1 MSNLS
6 SIPGIGK
13 SSLELLEAAGFA
25 DAESLAKAGV
35 DELAKE
41 LERANG
47 ILQIAKKAPARAN
60 VEKWIA
66 SARDM
71 TGVSEDIVTPVAMPV
86 NYEDSASV
94 AKMLNDA
101 PFAIPLPAKLLM
113 DQKLAVGDIPPG
125 ILLNRYSGDLEV
137 RVEDRVPAPK
147 HGRPAV
153 PSSAVRLADNVRFAD
168 SAPSRLEID
177 TARVKPIDALAGP
190 APRTKTSKASD
201 DDRVALIRAPRVE
214 TNKGRNPS
222 SRLYIRGVLHS
233 HPFSIAIGAFITLVL
248 TVMLPAGIISAALLL
263 LSSEMPEKFDWVP
276 KWLLAFPLALPV
288 LGLIYLIWGARGSCR
303 ICGQKLFVPRM
314 CLKNTKAHHIRGLG
328 HIIPLCFHI
337 LLFKWFRCTYCGT
350 PVRLKK

>member
-41 LERANG
+41 LERANT

-71 TGVSEDIVTPVAMPV
+71 TGVSGDIVTPVAMPV

-153 PSSAVRLADNVRFAD
+153 PSSSVRMAESVRIAD

-177 TARVKPIDALAGP
+177 TARVKPIEALAGP
-190 APRTKTSKASD
+190 APRTKTSKASE

-214 TNKGRNPS
+214 TNKGRNPN

-233 HPFSIAIGAFITLVL
+233 HPFSIAIGALITLVIM
-248 TVMLPAGIISAALLL
+248 VMLPTGIISAALLL
-263 LSSEMPEKFDWVP
+263 LSSEMPEKFEWVP
-276 KWLLAFPLALPV
+276 KWLLVFPLSLPI
-288 LGLIYLIWGARGSCR
+288 LG
-303 ICGQKLFVPRM
+303 
-314 CLKNTKAHHIRGLG
+314 
-328 HIIPLCFHI
+328 
-337 LLFKWFRCTYCGT
+337 
-350 PVRLKK
+350 

>member
-1 MSNLS
+1 MTNLS

-13 SSLELLEAAGFA
+13 SSLELLEAAGFP

-41 LERANG
+41 LERANT

-66 SARDM
+66 SARDL
-71 TGVSEDIVTPVAMPV
+71 TGTSDEVAAAVAMPV
-86 NYEDSASV
+86 NYEDSAQV
-94 AKMLNDA
+94 VKMLNDA
-101 PFAIPLPAKLLM
+101 PFAIPLPAKLLV
-113 DQKLAVGDIPPG
+113 DQQLGVGDIPPG

-153 PSSAVRLADNVRFAD
+153 PSSHVRMAEP
-168 SAPSRLEID
+168 SPSRLEID
-177 TARVKPIDALAGP
+177 TARVKSTDVLSGP
-190 APRTKTSKASD
+190 KPKTITSKVENV
-201 DDRVALIRAPRVE
+201 DDRVALIRTPRVE
-214 TNKGRNPS
+214 TNKGRNPN
-222 SRLYIRGVLHS
+222 SRRYIRGVLHS
-233 HPFSIAIGAFITLVL
+233 HPFSLATGAFITLVL
-248 TVMLPAGIISAALLL
+248 GVMLPAGIISAALLL
-263 LSSEMPEKFDWVP
+263 LSTELPEKFGWVP
-276 KWLLAFPLALPV
+276 KWLLVFPLALPV

-328 HIIPLCFHI
+328 HIVPLCFHI

>member
-1 MSNLS
+1 MTNLS

-13 SSLELLEAAGFA
+13 TSLELLEAAGFP

-41 LERANG
+41 LDRANK
-47 ILQIAKKAPARAN
+47 ILQIAKRAPARAN
-60 VEKWIA
+60 VEKWIS
-66 SARDM
+66 SARGI
-71 TGVSEDIVTPVAMPV
+71 TGVAEDATVEMAMPV
-86 NYEDSASV
+86 DYEQSPQVAS
-94 AKMLNDA
+94 MLGVA
-101 PFAIPLPAKLLM
+101 PFAIPLPAKLLV
-113 DQKLAVGDIPPG
+113 DQQLAVGDIPAA

-147 HGRPAV
+147 IGRPVAA
-153 PSSAVRLADNVRFAD
+153 SSHIRIADT
-168 SAPSRLEID
+168 SATRMEID
-177 TARVKPIDALAGP
+177 TARIKSTDVLAGGG
-190 APRTKTSKASD
+190 PRTITSKATD
-201 DDRVALIRAPRVE
+201 DDRVALIRGPRME
-214 TNKGRNPS
+214 TNKGRNPQ

-233 HPFSIAIGAFITLVL
+233 HPLSIAAGAGITLIL
-248 TVMLPAGIISAALLL
+248 GVMLPAGIISAALLL
-263 LSSEMPEKFDWVP
+263 LSSEMPGRFGWVP

>member
-1 MSNLS
+1 MTNLS

-13 SSLELLEAAGFA
+13 SSLELLEAAGFP

-47 ILQIAKKAPARAN
+47 ILQIAKKAPARGS

-66 SARDM
+66 SARDI
-71 TGVSEDIVTPVAMPV
+71 TGASSDVAAAVAMPV
-86 NYEDSASV
+86 NYEDSPQVSR
-94 AKMLNDA
+94 MLNDA
-101 PFAIPLPAKLLM
+101 PYAIPLPAKILM
-113 DQKLAVGDIPPG
+113 DQQLAVGDIPPG

-153 PSSAVRLADNVRFAD
+153 PSSHVRMAEP
-168 SAPSRLEID
+168 APSRLEID
-177 TARVKPIDALAGP
+177 TSRIKPIDALAGP
-190 APRTKTSKASD
+190 KPRTITSKAENV
-201 DDRVALIRAPRVE
+201 DDRVALIRTPRVE
-214 TNKGRNPS
+214 TNKGKNPN
-222 SRLYIRGVLHS
+222 SRRYIRGVLHS
-233 HPFSIAIGAFITLVL
+233 HPFSLATGAFITLVL
-248 TVMLPAGIISAALLL
+248 GVMLPAGIISAALLL
-263 LSSEMPEKFDWVP
+263 LSTELPEKFGWVP
-276 KWLLAFPLALPV
+276 KWLLAFPVALPV

-328 HIIPLCFHI
+328 HIVPLCFHI

>member
-13 SSLELLEAAGFA
+13 SSLELLEAAGFP

-41 LERANG
+41 LERANK
-47 ILQIAKKAPARAN
+47 ILQIAKKAPARAS

-71 TGVSEDIVTPVAMPV
+71 AGVSGDNAAPVAMPV
-86 NYEDSASV
+86 NYEDSPSV
-94 AKMLNDA
+94 VKLLNDS

-113 DQKLAVGDIPPG
+113 EQQLAVGDIPPG

-137 RVEDRVPAPK
+137 RVEDRVPTPK

-153 PSSAVRLADNVRFAD
+153 PSSTVRMAEPAV
-168 SAPSRLEID
+168 SRLEID
-177 TARVKPIDALAGP
+177 TARVKPIEALSGP

-201 DDRVALIRAPRVE
+201 DDRVALIRAPRVG
-214 TNKGRNPS
+214 TNKGRNPG

-233 HPFSIAIGAFITLVL
+233 HPFSIAIGAIITLVIMI
-248 TVMLPAGIISAALLL
+248 MLPTGIISAALLL
-263 LSSEMPEKFDWVP
+263 FSSEMPEKFDW
-276 KWLLAFPLALPV
+276 
-288 LGLIYLIWGARGSCR
+288 
-303 ICGQKLFVPRM
+303 
-314 CLKNTKAHHIRGLG
+314 
-328 HIIPLCFHI
+328 
-337 LLFKWFRCTYCGT
+337 
-350 PVRLKK
+350 